1 MVLWHCT
8 GEVCIV
14 FFLSKGLMRRDHDN
28 DAVET
33 HINDMMVMLLLL
45 MTMMML
51 MMIPMLMMHAVMM
64 INMLLV
70 K

>member
-33 HINDMMVMLLLL
+33 HINDMMVILLL
-45 MTMMML
+45 MMMT
-51 MMIPMLMMHAVMM
+51 IPMLMMHAVMM